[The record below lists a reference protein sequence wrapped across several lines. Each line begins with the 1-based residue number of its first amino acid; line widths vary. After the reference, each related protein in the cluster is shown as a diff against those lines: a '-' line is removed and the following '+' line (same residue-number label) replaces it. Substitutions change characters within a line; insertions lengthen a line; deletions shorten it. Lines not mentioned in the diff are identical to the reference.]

1 MGLGHMDKID
11 NLSKLFGSVSRARI
25 LAFFFVNKN
34 KVYYQREIK
43 LETVLSLQAVQRE
56 LNNLV
61 ELGILRKKETTA
73 RVYYQINMNS
83 HFYRPLKELYKPI
96 AVGKI

>member
-1 MGLGHMDKID
+1 MGLSNMDKID
-11 NLSKLFGSVSRARI
+11 DLSKLFGSVSRVRI
-25 LAFFFVNKN
+25 LAFFFFNKN
-34 KVYYQREIK
+34 KTYYQREIK